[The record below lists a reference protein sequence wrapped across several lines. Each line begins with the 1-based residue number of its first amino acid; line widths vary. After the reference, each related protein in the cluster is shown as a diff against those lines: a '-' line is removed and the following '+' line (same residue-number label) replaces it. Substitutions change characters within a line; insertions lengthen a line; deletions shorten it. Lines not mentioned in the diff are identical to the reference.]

1 MIMCMCDPSI
11 HRSIVAVTNRR
22 LCARPFLEQVKRICI
37 FRPASLVLRE
47 KDLDENAYAS
57 LAAEVLAI
65 CNSYQIPCILH
76 SFPDVAKALG
86 VKQIHLPLWR
96 LEDMAASRPQS
107 LAFFSAIGASVHS
120 VDEAQRAQALGA
132 TYLTAGH
139 IFTTD
144 CKKGLPPRGLQ
155 FLQEV
160 CQSVSIPV
168 YAIGGITLDPQKIE
182 TVLSCGASRVCIMS
196 GMMQL

>member
-1 MIMCMCDPSI
+1 
-11 HRSIVAVTNRR
+11 
-22 LCARPFLEQVKRICI
+22 
-37 FRPASLVLRE
+37 
-47 KDLDENAYAS
+47 
-57 LAAEVLAI
+57 
-65 CNSYQIPCILH
+65 
-76 SFPDVAKALG
+76 
-86 VKQIHLPLWR
+86 
-96 LEDMAASRPQS
+96 MAASRPQS
-107 LAFFSAIGASVHS
+107 VAFFAAIGASVHS

-139 IFTTD
+139 IFTTE

>member
-1 MIMCMCDPSI
+1 MCMCDPSI

-22 LCARPFLEQVKRICI
+22 LCARPFLEQVERICI

-107 LAFFSAIGASVHS
+107 LAFFSAIGLGLLTSPQDISLRPIVKKVSLQGGCSFFKRYANPYPFRSMRLAGSHLIHRRSKPSFPV
-120 VDEAQRAQALGA
+120 VQAG
-132 TYLTAGH
+132 
-139 IFTTD
+139 F
-144 CKKGLPPRGLQ
+144 
-155 FLQEV
+155 
-160 CQSVSIPV
+160 
-168 YAIGGITLDPQKIE
+168 
-182 TVLSCGASRVCIMS
+182 VLC
-196 GMMQL
+196 LE

>member
-1 MIMCMCDPSI
+1 MCMCDRSI

-22 LCARPFLEQVKRICI
+22 LCARPFLEQVERICT

-47 KDLDENAYAS
+47 KDLDESAYTL

-65 CNSYQIPCILH
+65 CNSYQVPCILH
-76 SFPDVAKALG
+76 SFPDVAKALK

-96 LEDMAASRPQS
+96 LEDMVASCPQS
-107 LAFFSAIGASVHS
+107 LTFFSAIGASIHS

-139 IFTTD
+139 IFATD
-144 CKKGLPPRGLQ
+144 C
-155 FLQEV
+155 
-160 CQSVSIPV
+160 IPV
-168 YAIGGITLDPQKIE
+168 YAIGGITLDPQKIK
-182 TVLSCGASRVCIMS
+182 TALSCGASRVCIMS

>member
-1 MIMCMCDPSI
+1 MCMCDPSI

-22 LCARPFLEQVKRICI
+22 LCAQPFLEQVERICI

-86 VKQIHLPLWR
+86 VKQRHAVLSHWHSFLP
-96 LEDMAASRPQS
+96 AAR
-107 LAFFSAIGASVHS
+107 
-120 VDEAQRAQALGA
+120 R
-132 TYLTAGH
+132 
-139 IFTTD
+139 
-144 CKKGLPPRGLQ
+144 
-155 FLQEV
+155 
-160 CQSVSIPV
+160 SIPSMKRSGHRRLGRLTSPQDISLRPIV
-168 YAIGGITLDPQKIE
+168 KKVSLQGGCSFFKRYANPYPFRSMRLAGSHLIHRRSKPSFPVVQAGF
-182 TVLSCGASRVCIMS
+182 VLC
-196 GMMQL
+196 LE

>member
-1 MIMCMCDPSI
+1 MCMCDPSI

-22 LCARPFLEQVKRICI
+22 LCARPFLEQVERICI

-120 VDEAQRAQALGA
+120 VDEAQRAQALRA

-144 CKKGLPPRGLQ
+144 CKKGLLQ
-155 FLQEV
+155 GGCSFFKRYANPYPFRSMRLAG
-160 CQSVSIPV
+160 SHLIHRRSKPSFPV
-168 YAIGGITLDPQKIE
+168 VQAGF
-182 TVLSCGASRVCIMS
+182 VLC
-196 GMMQL
+196 LE